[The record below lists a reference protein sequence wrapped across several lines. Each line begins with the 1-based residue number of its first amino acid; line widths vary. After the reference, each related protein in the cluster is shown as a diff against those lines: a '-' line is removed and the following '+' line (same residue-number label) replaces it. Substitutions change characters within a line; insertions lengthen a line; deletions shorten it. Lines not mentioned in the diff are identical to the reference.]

1 MVAARTPTLQTHPMS
16 AVDAAW
22 YHIDGPVN
30 TAVVTAVAI
39 TARPLTLRR
48 LRAVLE
54 RDLLCF
60 DRFRQRVVEQGFP
73 IATPAWQDVDDL
85 DLDSHLRHVA
95 LPAPQ
100 DDAALRALVD
110 ELAST
115 PLDPARPL
123 WQVHLVERVGAGS
136 AMVLRYHHCIGDGT
150 AMMTVASRLFDM
162 PHGSSVRPPIPPRPE
177 PGLVEQASLV
187 LGGAAALLTQLVK
200 TSDPPS
206 PFKGEFGAGKR
217 VAWSEPVDIADV
229 KAIGEGIGAKVNDVL
244 VAATAG
250 ALRAYLRGRGIDTA
264 HTTLRAMV
272 PVDLRPAERAGE
284 LGNEFGLVILDL
296 PVSQARMIDRL
307 KATKRRMDALKNS
320 PLALA
325 MQLLFDIFGRVPKA
339 LEDVASLVFG
349 SKTSLVLTN
358 VIGPRARV
366 GLAGVPVERM
376 MFCVPHPGRE
386 LGMGVSILSYAGRA
400 TLTVI
405 ADAHLVPDPEAI
417 TRGFNREFA
426 AMQRR
431 VAGLCAGARRAR
443 ATPQE

>member
-1 MVAARTPTLQTHPMS
+1 MEVHGVRTRAPQTHPMS
-16 AVDAAW
+16 AIDAAW

-39 TARPLTLRR
+39 TARPLQLRR
-48 LRAVLE
+48 LRSVLE

-85 DLDSHLRHVA
+85 DIDSHLRHVA
-95 LPAPQ
+95 LPAPH
-100 DDAALRALVD
+100 DEAALRALVD

-162 PHGSSVRPPIPPRPE
+162 PRGSPVRLPIPPRPE
-177 PGLVEQASLV
+177 PDLVDRAGLVV
-187 LGGAAALLTQLVK
+187 GGAAALVSQLLK
-200 TSDPPS
+200 AADPPS
-206 PFKGEFGAGKR
+206 PFKGEFGAAKR
-217 VAWSEPVDIADV
+217 VAWSEPVAIAEV
-229 KAIGEGIGAKVNDVL
+229 KAIGESIGAKVNDVL
-244 VAATAG
+244 VAAAAG

-264 HTTLRAMV
+264 HTTVRAMV
-272 PVDLRPAERAGE
+272 PVDLRSAERARE

-296 PVSQARMIDRL
+296 PVSQARRLDRL
-307 KATKRRMDALKNS
+307 KATKARMDALKHS

-339 LEDVASLVFG
+339 VEDVASLVFG

-358 VIGPRARV
+358 VIGPRSHV

-386 LGMGVSILSYAGRA
+386 LGMGISILSYGGMA
-400 TLTVI
+400 TLTVM
-405 ADAHLVPDPEAI
+405 ADAHLVPDPQTI
-417 TRGFNREFA
+417 TRGFNREFD
-426 AMQRR
+426 AMRR
-431 VAGLCAGARRAR
+431 QPRRG
-443 ATPQE
+443 